1 LQRTL
6 RRGALIRK
14 LPAVEALGAAS
25 VICSDKTG
33 TLTKG
38 EMNVRALLVG
48 PHEYEAVGE
57 GFDPSG
63 LVRTAGRVASPEAHP
78 GLQRLLEC
86 GALCNDAVLKREG
99 PRWVLGG
106 DPTAGAA
113 PVGARRTGTDAEAR
127 QAQ

>member
-1 LQRTL
+1 QIGIAILSAAGLIFGIGVLRDPRHIELLFLTAVGLAVAAIPEGLPAIVTISLALGLQRMI

-38 EMNVRALLVG
+38 EMNVRVLVAG
-48 PHEYEAVGE
+48 PVEFSVIGE

-63 LVRTAGRVASPEAHP
+63 VVRTDGQVA
-78 GLQRLLEC
+78 
-86 GALCNDAVLKREG
+86 D
-99 PRWVLGG
+99 
-106 DPTAGAA
+106 
-113 PVGARRTGTDAEAR
+113 
-127 QAQ
+127 